1 MGEVFILVGTGAS
14 RNCVARVVDSCDSV
28 VTVGES
34 GGVSAIG
41 FVVGQDPSSTNA
53 S

>member
-28 VTVGES
+28 VMVGES
-34 GGVSAIG
+34 GGVSTIG
-41 FVVGQDPSSTNA
+41 SVVGRDPSSTNA